1 MKTLLSVFAFAF
13 IATQAQANVV
23 VPLKCASK
31 KNETLYY
38 TSGQLLLS
46 VKHVFNDTTI
56 TGTSLSLQPEGKLG
70 AKVDGQVTGK
80 ASRDGKWTR
89 FDIGGDAWCSYRL
102 TLPRGFS
109 ERFDTIPAFVDAF
122 CEENSNY
129 SIRLNC
135 RIQ

>member
-1 MKTLLSVFAFAF
+1 MKTLISLFALSFLAVN
-13 IATQAQANVV
+13 AQADVS

-31 KNETLYY
+31 KDETLYY
-38 TSGQLLLS
+38 TSGQLLLT
-46 VKHVFNDTTI
+46 VKNVTSDTEI

-70 AKVDGQVTGK
+70 DKVNGNISGK
-80 ASRDGKWTR
+80 IGRDGKWVR
-89 FDIGGDAWCSYRL
+89 FDIGGDAWCTYRL
-102 TLPRGFS
+102 TLPRGFN